1 MNVWMTRLGLVALL
15 SVVLGPSAF
24 AQTAVLELESEGSTV
39 TINGSGT
46 IFYADPDFNN
56 WNISRVYG
64 TSTSPSVSPFALDL
78 SSLTA
83 TNTSGTPSTLEIL
96 FSGTGFDVSS
106 SFTTSFNV
114 SLSGGASATESAYL
128 SNSNRSLATTTLIG
142 QVGPFTTTDSGSATS
157 GAAGVPNYSLTLEQ
171 VLTDNG
177 GAVSFSTDGNIAP
190 APASEL
196 STMMLF
202 GTGLLAIGAVLRRK
216 GIKIGPSGIL
226 KEAKPLNS

>member
-1 MNVWMTRLGLVALL
+1 
-15 SVVLGPSAF
+15 
-24 AQTAVLELESEGSTV
+24 
-39 TINGSGT
+39 
-46 IFYADPDFNN
+46 
-56 WNISRVYG
+56 
-64 TSTSPSVSPFALDL
+64 
-78 SSLTA
+78 
-83 TNTSGTPSTLEIL
+83 
-96 FSGTGFDVSS
+96 
-106 SFTTSFNV
+106 V